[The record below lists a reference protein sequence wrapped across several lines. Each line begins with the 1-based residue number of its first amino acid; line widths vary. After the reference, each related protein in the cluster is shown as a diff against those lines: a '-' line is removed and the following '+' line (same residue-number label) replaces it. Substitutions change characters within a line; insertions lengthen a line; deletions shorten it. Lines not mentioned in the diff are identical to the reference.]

1 MLINCVAY
9 ENGTKLADIPIGEIS
24 DYLARPGFFVW
35 VALKDATD
43 DELTTMQ
50 EEFGLHELAIED
62 ARHGHQRPK
71 VEEYG
76 ATLFAVVHTVEL
88 TPTDEIHIGE
98 LNIFVGLNFVL
109 SVRNRSGQNLLAVR
123 ERSEREPQL
132 MRHGPAFVFYA
143 LMDAVV
149 DRYFPIIDQLE
160 TELEAVEEQIFEPGT
175 SQGNIQRLY
184 ELKRDIGIVRH
195 AVTPLIDAVH
205 KLFSGRVP
213 TVCENNREYFRD
225 VFDHLLRMNASLD
238 NLRDTIGTAIQVNL
252 AMVAIEESVV
262 NKRLAAWAGIFAVIS
277 AFAGIWGMNFKVM
290 PELEWRYG
298 YPLALATITIVCVI
312 LYRQFKKA
320 GWL

>member
-9 ENGTKLADIPIGEIS
+9 ENGTKLADIPISEIS
-24 DYLARPGFFVW
+24 DYLQRPGCFVW

-50 EEFGLHELAIED
+50 DEFGLHELAIED

-76 ATLFAVVHTVEL
+76 DTLFAVLHTVEL
-88 TPTDEIHIGE
+88 SPTDEIRIGE
-98 LNIFVGLNFVL
+98 LDIFVGTNFVL
-109 SVRNRSGQNLLAVR
+109 SVRNRSGQNLLLVR
-123 ERSEREPQL
+123 ERAEREPQL

-149 DRYFPIIDQLE
+149 DRYFPIIDSLE
-160 TELEAVEEQIFEPGT
+160 TELEAVEDQIFEPGT
-175 SQGNIQRLY
+175 SQANIQRLY
-184 ELKRDIGIVRH
+184 QLKRDIGIVRH
-195 AVTPLIDAVH
+195 AVSPLIDAVH

-213 TVCENNREYFRD
+213 AVCENNREYFRD
-225 VFDHLLRMNASLD
+225 VFDHLLRMNGSLD

-277 AFAGIWGMNFKVM
+277 AFAGIWGMNFKFM
-290 PELEWRYG
+290 PELEWHFG

-312 LYRQFKKA
+312 LYRQFKKS

>member
-9 ENGTKLADIPIGEIS
+9 ENGSKLADIPIAEIS
-24 DYLARPGFFVW
+24 DYLARPGCFVW
-35 VALKDATD
+35 VALKDATP
-43 DELTTMQ
+43 EEMATMQ
-50 EEFGLHELAIED
+50 KEFDLHPLAVED
-62 ARHGHQRPK
+62 SLHGHQRPK

-76 ATLFAVVHTVEL
+76 DTLFAVVHTVEM
-88 TPTDEIHIGE
+88 TPTDAIATGE
-98 LNIFVGLNFVL
+98 VDIFVGPKFVL
-109 SVRNRSGQNLLAVR
+109 SVRNRSNQNLLQVR

-132 MRHGPAFVFYA
+132 LRHGPAFVFYA
-143 LMDAVV
+143 LLDAVV
-149 DRYFPIIDQLE
+149 DRYFPIIDRLE
-160 TELEAVEEQIFEPGT
+160 TELEELEGQMFDAGT
-175 SQGNIQRLY
+175 SQSNIQRLY
-184 ELKRDIGIVRH
+184 ELKRESGVVRH

-225 VFDHLLRMNASLD
+225 VFDHLLRMNGSLD

-277 AFAGIWGMNFKVM
+277 AFAGIWGMNFKNM
-290 PELEWRYG
+290 PELEWHYG
-298 YPLALATITIVCVI
+298 YPMALGTITIVCVI
-312 LYRQFKKA
+312 LYRQFKKS

>member
-9 ENGTKLADIPIGEIS
+9 ENGSKSADIPIAEIS

-43 DELTTMQ
+43 EELTTMQ
-50 EEFGLHELAIED
+50 EEFDLHELAIED

-76 ATLFAVVHTVEL
+76 DTLFAVVHTVEL
-88 TPTDEIHIGE
+88 SPTDEIRTGE
-98 LNIFVGLNFVL
+98 LNIFVGGNFVL
-109 SVRNRSGQNLLAVR
+109 SVRNRSGQNLLQVR
-123 ERSEREPQL
+123 QRAEREPQL

-149 DRYFPIIDQLE
+149 DRYFPIIDSLE
-160 TELEAVEEQIFEPGT
+160 TELEAVEAQIFEPGT
-175 SQGNIQRLY
+175 SQTNIQRLY

-213 TVCENNREYFRD
+213 AVCENNREYFRD
-225 VFDHLLRMNASLD
+225 VFDHLLRMNGSLD

-277 AFAGIWGMNFKVM
+277 AFAGIWGMNFKFM
-290 PELEWRYG
+290 PELEWHYG
-298 YPLALATITIVCVI
+298 YPLALSTITVVCVA
-312 LYRQFKKA
+312 LYRQFRKV